1 MHGIPSGLD
10 GIRATLNYMR
20 DYVNQYKT
28 HKNIRE
34 LALQLT
40 RGLPQKDFDAEIKA
54 LFNYVQN
61 NIRYVKDV
69 HNVETIQTPLKTL
82 EYGQGDCDD
91 KSTLLAALLQ
101 SLGHPTRFHAL
112 GFKPEHISHVLL
124 EVKADNKWIALD
136 STEPHMMGWLPPH
149 IKKSIYLKV

>member
-1 MHGIPSGLD
+1 MQGIPSGLD

-28 HKNIRE
+28 NKAIRE

-40 RGLPQKDFDAEIKA
+40 RDLPQKDFKGEVYA

-69 HNVETIQTPLKTL
+69 HNIETIQTPLKTL

-101 SLGHPTRFHAL
+101 SLGHETRFHAL

-124 EVKADNKWIALD
+124 EVKLHNSWLSLD
-136 STEPHMMGWLPPH
+136 TTEPHVMGWLPPQ